1 MADQIIKYTANDGVE
16 VQLSRA
22 TIAAYI
28 ATGNAEIEP
37 KDAVRFMSICRARGL
52 NPLAGDAHLNVFN
65 GKGGKNVSVIVSK
78 DYFMRTATQNPA
90 FNGLKAGI
98 IVIDAKGQ
106 VNYREGSFK
115 LDTETLVGGW
125 AEVSIKDRDVPS
137 RAEVSLKEYDQGR
150 SIWLTKPA
158 TMIRKVAVVQALRE
172 AFPAQFQALYDADEM
187 PTQEMNSVP
196 NAVTEAEPTHV
207 PQPTPVQEVE
217 ATVTAAE
224 TDTEEF

>member
-1 MADQIIKYTANDGVE
+1 MAEQIIKYTANDGVE

-78 DYFMRTATQNPA
+78 DYFVRTATQNPA

-115 LDTETLVGGW
+115 LNTETLVGGW
-125 AEVSIKDRDVPS
+125 AEVSIKDRAVPS
-137 RAEVSLKEYDQGR
+137 RAEVSLAEYDQGR
-150 SIWLTKPA
+150 SIWLSKPA

-187 PTQEMNSVP
+187 PTQEMNPVP
-196 NAVTEAEPTHV
+196 DAVTEAEPTRA
-207 PQPTPVQEVE
+207 PQPAPAQEVE

-224 TDTEEF
+224 IDAEEW

>member
-1 MADQIIKYTANDGVE
+1 MAEQIIKYTANDGVE

-28 ATGNAEIEP
+28 ATGNAEIDP

-65 GKGGKNVSVIVSK
+65 GNGGKNVSVIVSK
-78 DYFMRTATQNPA
+78 DYFVRTATQNPA

-115 LDTETLVGGW
+115 LNTETLVGGW
-125 AEVSIKDRDVPS
+125 AEVSIKDRAVPS
-137 RAEVSLKEYDQGR
+137 RAEVSLAEYDQGR
-150 SIWLTKPA
+150 SIWLSKPA

-187 PTQEMNSVP
+187 PTQEMNPVP
-196 NAVTEAEPTHV
+196 DAVTEAEPARA
-207 PQPTPVQEVE
+207 PQPAPAQEVE

-224 TDTEEF
+224 IDAEEW

>member
-187 PTQEMNSVP
+187 STQEMNPVP

>member
-137 RAEVSLKEYDQGR
+137 RAEVSLKEYDQDR

-187 PTQEMNSVP
+187 PTQEMNPVP

>member
-1 MADQIIKYTANDGVE
+1 MAEQIIKYTANDGVE

-78 DYFMRTATQNPA
+78 DYFVRTATQNPA

-115 LDTETLVGGW
+115 LNTETLVGGW
-125 AEVSIKDRDVPS
+125 AEVSIKDRTVPS
-137 RAEVSLKEYDQGR
+137 RAEVSLAEYDQGR
-150 SIWLTKPA
+150 SIWLSKPA

-187 PTQEMNSVP
+187 PTQEMNPVP
-196 NAVTEAEPTHV
+196 DAVTEAEPAHA
-207 PQPTPVQEVE
+207 PQPAPAQEVE

-224 TDTEEF
+224 IDAEEW

>member
-1 MADQIIKYTANDGVE
+1 M
-16 VQLSRA
+16 
-22 TIAAYI
+22 
-28 ATGNAEIEP
+28 
-37 KDAVRFMSICRARGL
+37 
-52 NPLAGDAHLNVFN
+52 NVFN

-125 AEVSIKDRDVPS
+125 AEVSIKDRAVPS

-187 PTQEMNSVP
+187 PTQEMNPVP
-196 NAVTEAEPTHV
+196 DAVAEAEPAHA
-207 PQPTPVQEVE
+207 PQQAPAQEVK

-224 TDTEEF
+224 IDAEEW

>member
-1 MADQIIKYTANDGVE
+1 
-16 VQLSRA
+16 
-22 TIAAYI
+22 
-28 ATGNAEIEP
+28 
-37 KDAVRFMSICRARGL
+37 MSICRARGL

-137 RAEVSLKEYDQGR
+137 RAEVSLTEYDQGR
-150 SIWLTKPA
+150 SIWLAKPA

-187 PTQEMNSVP
+187 PTQEMNPVP
-196 NAVTEAEPTHV
+196 DAVAEAEPAHA
-207 PQPTPVQEVE
+207 PKPAPAQEVE

-224 TDTEEF
+224 IDAEEW

>member
-52 NPLAGDAHLNVFN
+52 NPLAGDAHLNVFS
-65 GKGGKNVSVIVSK
+65 GKGGKSVSVIVSK

-125 AEVSIKDRDVPS
+125 AEVSIKDRAVPS
-137 RAEVSLKEYDQGR
+137 RAEVSLAEYDQGR
-150 SIWLTKPA
+150 SIWLSKPA

-172 AFPAQFQALYDADEM
+172 AFPAQFRALYDADEM
-187 PTQEMNSVP
+187 PTQEMNPVP
-196 NAVTEAEPTHV
+196 DAVAEAEPAHA
-207 PQPTPVQEVE
+207 PQPAPAQEVE

-224 TDTEEF
+224 IDAEEW